1 MVLTV
6 VYPIIKVHS
15 GIKTYV
21 DTVIQGLAKI
31 NYPFKPIGIRKME
44 FSFFGEPIGGIAS
57 QRFGTMLHRR
67 LNHPIHALSPEV
79 SPSGVDVVTIHD
91 IIPFL
96 KREEFIKSSYDRSAY
111 SMMFG
116 RALNSKILLVSTK
129 VVKQELIN
137 ALGLDDVRVRVIY
150 QGIDSSKFY
159 RDKINLFPN
168 NGKVHLVTIGDYNP
182 RKRFDILYDIV
193 SRNKEY
199 ELYHI
204 GPINS
209 WKERANRLIDFAR
222 KAGNIFPLGEVD
234 DVTLRRYISSSDL
247 FVYISEAE
255 GFGLPP
261 LEAMA
266 CGTNVLLNELP
277 IFRETVGDLGFFS
290 KVERFEESIETALKS
305 RKDPEALRN
314 RAIQFSKEKEID
326 DLVSVYVQLEQ
337 AK

>member
-1 MVLTV
+1 MLTV
-6 VYPIIKVHS
+6 VYPIIKVRS
-15 GIKTYV
+15 GTKTYV
-21 DTVIQGLAKI
+21 DTVLTGLEKI

-44 FSFFGEPIGGIAS
+44 FSFLGEPVGGIAS
-57 QRFGTMLHRR
+57 QRFGTMLHRG
-67 LNHPIHALSPEV
+67 LDHPVHALAPEV
-79 SPSGVDVVTIHD
+79 SPKDVDVVTIHD

-96 KREEFIKSSYDRSAY
+96 KREEFIKTGYDKSAY
-111 SMMFG
+111 NMMFG
-116 RALNSKILLVSTK
+116 RALNSRILLVSTK

-137 ALGLDDVRVRVIY
+137 ALGLDDARVRVVY

-159 RDKINLFPN
+159 RDEANLFPE
-168 NGKVHLVTIGDYNP
+168 NGKIHLVTMGDYNP

-209 WKERANRLIDFAR
+209 WKERANRLIDFAK
-222 KAGNIFPLGEVD
+222 KAGNIFPVGEVD
-234 DVTLRRYISSSDL
+234 DATLRRYLSNADL

-266 CGTNVLLNELP
+266 CGTNVLLNALP
-277 IFRETVGDLGFFS
+277 IFRETVGDYGFLS
-290 KVERFEESIETALKS
+290 ELERFDESIGV
-305 RKDPEALRN
+305 ALRN
-314 RAIQFSKEKEID
+314 RKGPETLRNRAVQFSIEKEIN
-326 DLVSVYVQLEQ
+326 DLVSIYGELDLE
-337 AK
+337 K

>member
-1 MVLTV
+1 MITV

-21 DTVIQGLAKI
+21 DTVLQGLAKI
-31 NYPFKPIGIRKME
+31 NYPFKPIGIRKVE
-44 FSFFGEPIGGIAS
+44 FSPFGEPVGGIAS
-57 QRFGTMLHRR
+57 QRFGTMLHRG
-67 LNHPIHALSPEV
+67 LVHPIHALAPEV
-79 SPSGVDVVTIHD
+79 SPNKVDVVTVHD

-96 KREEFIKSSYDRSAY
+96 KREEFIKTGYDRSAY
-111 SMMFG
+111 NMMFG

-129 VVKQELIN
+129 VVKQELLN
-137 ALGLDDVRVRVIY
+137 ALGLDDARVRVVY

-159 RDKINLFPN
+159 RDEVNLFPD

-182 RKRFDILYDIV
+182 RKRFDILYDVV

-209 WKERANRLIDFAR
+209 WKDRANRLIDFAK

-234 DVTLRRYISSSDL
+234 DETLRKYLSNSDL

-277 IFRETVGDLGFFS
+277 IFRETVGDFGFFS
-290 KVERFEESIETALKS
+290 KPENFDESIAIALKY
-305 RKDPEALRN
+305 RKDPETLRK
-314 RAIQFSKEKEID
+314 RAIQFSREKEID
-326 DLVSVYVQLEQ
+326 DLISIYHELELE
-337 AK
+337 K